1 MSVLIKSVFAVY
13 VLLFFLTGGLT
24 VFISLDTAAV
34 PAILRELQYTVFIWH
49 LACWIVLGML
59 ANYLWDLFNADKK
72 LSDIRLEKLLL
83 PLLVSPIVLYATW
96 NLFVNTGKEVSFLI
110 ELIAFQN
117 GFFWQAIFSKAGPAT
132 KP

>member
-1 MSVLIKSVFAVY
+1 MSTLIKTVFTLY

-24 VFISLDTAAV
+24 VIISLDSVSV
-34 PAILRELQYTVFIWH
+34 PAILKELQYTVFIWH
-49 LACWIVLGML
+49 LACWIMLGML
-59 ANYLWDLFNADKK
+59 ANYLWDLFNSEKK
-72 LSDIRLEKLLL
+72 LSDIRLEKLVL

-96 NLFVNTGKEVSFLI
+96 NLFVNTGKEISFLI

-117 GFFWQAIFSKAGPAT
+117 GFFWQAVFSKAGPAT